1 MTASHHYLA
10 GLGTVAAAVFA
21 LGWLLPPAVRTGTW
35 LALGLGLVVQGPV
48 GWWLLRS
55 VGTDRFLLAW
65 VVGMGSRMALVA
77 VFAFVLI
84 PRLALP
90 PGATL
95 FAAVAV
101 LLFLLVVEV
110 VVVNRRHRH
119 AGMP

>member
-1 MTASHHYLA
+1 VTASHHYLA

-21 LGWLLPPAVRTGTW
+21 LGWLLPPPVRTGTW
-35 LALGLGLVVQGPV
+35 LALGLGLAVQGPV

-65 VVGMGSRMALVA
+65 MVGMGSRLALFG

-101 LLFLLVVEV
+101 LLSLLVVEV